1 MHPPHHHLHYHLTTI
16 STLSISSPHNTLITT
31 TPLLPH
37 HTGVGQV
44 VLQIAAS
51 TRCKFSYGIERAHW
65 PAKYS
70 KVACCRAVLLFC
82 CCVFVALLLC
92 CVVVIVVLCCCYR
105 RAVLFSCCCCMF
117 SSMCIHYLCVVVI
130 QCCCGCSVIVIV
142 CFSPY
147 VSLLCV
153 TQSLAQEFVWWMSFF
168 GKHVG
173 RFELEKGDFLSDDKV
188 DVINSAR
195 SACHFVTLSSLT
207 HACARLH
214 VNTPIYTHTNSHTN
228 THTHTHTHTHSSSCA
243 LLT

>member
-31 TPLLPH
+31 TPQLPPPSPLLPH

-92 CVVVIVVLCCCYR
+92 CVVVIVVLCCCYC
-105 RAVLFSCCCCMF
+105 RAVLLLSSCCVVFLLLLHVFVDVHSLSLCCCYPVLLWLF
-117 SSMCIHYLCVVVI
+117 CYSYSVFLSLCLIAMCHTELGARVCVVDEFLW
-130 QCCCGCSVIVIV
+130 QARG
-142 CFSPY
+142 
-147 VSLLCV
+147 SL
-153 TQSLAQEFVWWMSFF
+153 
-168 GKHVG
+168 
-173 RFELEKGDFLSDDKV
+173 
-188 DVINSAR
+188 
-195 SACHFVTLSSLT
+195 
-207 HACARLH
+207 
-214 VNTPIYTHTNSHTN
+214 
-228 THTHTHTHTHSSSCA
+228 
-243 LLT
+243 